1 MTSKKVLVTGTSVR
15 QDLLQPL
22 IDAGFTVEN
31 PVHLLSE
38 SELKIHLSDSIAYLL
53 GGDEFAS
60 REALSTANNLKII
73 AFLGMGYQS
82 FIDTE
87 AATDMKIAVTNTPG
101 TLSNSV
107 AEFTTG
113 LLLSGTRRLFDYGI
127 RYMSGKVGEEEK
139 QHDLSDLHVGILG
152 LGGIG
157 TRIAEILRRGFGSQV
172 SYFSR
177 TRKPAVEEALGISFV
192 EIPLLLESVN
202 VLVLMTPSTPET
214 TGLIGIDEVKKMK
227 PGVIVIN
234 TARPEIMT
242 VESLRYGLESGIISY
257 AAFDGFYEDS
267 EDVSFIKGL
276 SPEKIMITG
285 HIGSLTH
292 EARDGMAKKAVR
304 SIINVV
310 KNGTDENIV
319 NKI

>member
-1 MTSKKVLVTGTSVR
+1 
-15 QDLLQPL
+15 
-22 IDAGFTVEN
+22 
-31 PVHLLSE
+31 
-38 SELKIHLSDSIAYLL
+38 
-53 GGDEFAS
+53 
-60 REALSTANNLKII
+60 
-73 AFLGMGYQS
+73 
-82 FIDTE
+82 
-87 AATDMKIAVTNTPG
+87 
-101 TLSNSV
+101 
-107 AEFTTG
+107 
-113 LLLSGTRRLFDYGI
+113 
-127 RYMSGKVGEEEK
+127 MSGKVGEEEK